1 MVGYAN
7 PVLVNVETDG
17 RYNNPIFNSDVTAF
31 QAGTQVVQTMVEN
44 NTKLKHIVSVFTGN
58 KLCKVASRL
67 RNKGIE
73 VLCPNHAGHCSANL
87 AEDSVI
93 GNETEYARQCTIEL
107 NDKLKIAHVTT
118 DGDSKAVNGITNA
131 QRSNVKILRDVRH
144 LANSMKRAVQNCTFS
159 LSMFSGTNK
168 KEILNKD
175 LGWTLRHGVLQN

>member
-1 MVGYAN
+1 MRLPYTVFESRVSHKSSK
-7 PVLVNVETDG
+7 VLEVHDVEQSACPPMLLRPRPKIPEQIDEYLDPTFPDPDNHT
-17 RYNNPIFNSDVTAF
+17 Y
-31 QAGTQVVQTMVEN
+31 
-44 NTKLKHIVSVFTGN
+44 KHYVPSLVSIM
-58 KLCKVASRL
+58 L

-144 LANSMKRAVQNCTFS
+144 LANSIKRAVQN
-159 LSMFSGTNK
+159 
-168 KEILNKD
+168 
-175 LGWTLRHGVLQN
+175 